1 MLLSKLIAIIALSGS
16 EAGGGSP
23 LDVNPGL
30 ILWTIVTFIL
40 LMVILKKAA
49 WKPILNS
56 LSERELFIKESLEKA
71 EKARIDA
78 EKLIQDNK
86 SAMVKAEKEAQ
97 HIIEQ
102 TREYSEKLKSQMLDE
117 SKAQSAKMIEDAKSE
132 IERKNQEAFVKL
144 KNQVAEIA
152 VDAAEKIIRSNL
164 DKEKQVG
171 IINKYLDELQKN

>member
-1 MLLSKLIAIIALSGS
+1 MLLSKVVAIIALSGG
-16 EAGGGSP
+16 EAGGSP

-30 ILWTIVTFIL
+30 ILWTIITFIL

-56 LSERELFIKESLEKA
+56 LSERELFIKDSLEKA
-71 EKARIDA
+71 EKARLDA

-86 SAMVKAEKEAQ
+86 SAMVKAEQEAQ
-97 HIIEQ
+97 LLIEQ

-117 SKAQSAKMIEDAKSE
+117 SKAQSAKMIDDAKAE

-171 IINKYLDELQKN
+171 IVNKYLDELQKN